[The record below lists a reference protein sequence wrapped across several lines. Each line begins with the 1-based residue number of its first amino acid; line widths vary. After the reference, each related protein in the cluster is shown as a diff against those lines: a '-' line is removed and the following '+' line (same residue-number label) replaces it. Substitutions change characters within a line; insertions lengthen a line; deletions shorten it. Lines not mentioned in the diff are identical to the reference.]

1 MNSYNE
7 EINIMKITRKQLIR
21 LIQEVLSPETERKVN
36 DAASAVA
43 KETEQDKEEVA
54 AKLGIDDKE

>member
-1 MNSYNE
+1 
-7 EINIMKITRKQLIR
+7 MKITRKQLIK

-36 DAASAVA
+36 DAASAVT

>member
-1 MNSYNE
+1 VNSYNE
-7 EINIMKITRKQLIR
+7 EINIMKITRKQLIK

-36 DAASAVA
+36 DAASAVT